1 MHLKCIEVSEGT
13 QRVSVQSS
21 EGGTHIGLC
30 VLRATAIMKTK
41 GLSGRGQC
49 RGMRKGRAGQ
59 KGTGK
64 FMSTEVKNTGEE
76 RSLLYKI

>member
-30 VLRATAIMKTK
+30 VLRATAIMETK
-41 GLSGRGQC
+41 GISGRGQC
-49 RGMRKGRAGQ
+49 RGMRQGWA